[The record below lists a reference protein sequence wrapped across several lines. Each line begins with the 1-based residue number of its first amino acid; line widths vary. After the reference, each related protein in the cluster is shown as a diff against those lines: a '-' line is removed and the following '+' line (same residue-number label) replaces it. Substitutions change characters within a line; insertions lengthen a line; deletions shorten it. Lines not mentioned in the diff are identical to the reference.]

1 MKEDFDLT
9 SYALFVLMLGDCQKL
24 AQLRC
29 FEGYGW
35 QGWQGL
41 GTQISLA

>member
-29 FEGYGW
+29 FEG
-35 QGWQGL
+35 
-41 GTQISLA
+41 LAMLMVGKVGRV